1 MAQKKLLFCVIF
13 LPEYL
18 VSIEKS
24 CNFAV
29 SKGTEIRPKA
39 KSKPKTDTLP
49 CGVMVAHRIL
59 VPFVRVRVFPRQ
71 HLKSRL
77 INRLVAIF
85 LLCPGGID
93 HLLLTYLS
101 PHLSG
106 PTPIRSTPST

>member
-71 HLKSRL
+71 LKRPYFKDVFLFPVILLSAEEETHPHNAQGYTIPLSLSRL
-77 INRLVAIF
+77 
-85 LLCPGGID
+85 
-93 HLLLTYLS
+93 
-101 PHLSG
+101 
-106 PTPIRSTPST
+106 

>member
-1 MAQKKLLFCVIF
+1 MAQKKLLFSVIF

-39 KSKPKTDTLP
+39 KSKPKTETLP

-71 HLKSRL
+71 QDL
-77 INRLVAIF
+77 
-85 LLCPGGID
+85 
-93 HLLLTYLS
+93 
-101 PHLSG
+101 
-106 PTPIRSTPST
+106 